1 MLPVEP
7 TSGVGFGE
15 VQGGHVSQRLKLSNA
30 VVAERYNRDRKRK
43 RGKGRKKV
51 VGLVLLAAAHAS
63 CAIRGQNHQC
73 HVSYGISEISYF
85 ETRIFLEDSRPTAAQ
100 HQRQTLQGQQHQHQ
114 HQQHRL
120 CTYCAALLPSL
131 VNLLFPVNRC
141 CRLTVAQPPRR
152 RRRISSE
159 RG

>member
-7 TSGVGFGE
+7 TSDVGFGE

-43 RGKGRKKV
+43 RGKGKKV

-73 HVSYGISEISYF
+73 HVSYGIREIG
-85 ETRIFLEDSRPTAAQ
+85 L
-100 HQRQTLQGQQHQHQ
+100 QRDI
-114 HQQHRL
+114 
-120 CTYCAALLPSL
+120 
-131 VNLLFPVNRC
+131 VF
-141 CRLTVAQPPRR
+141 
-152 RRRISSE
+152 
-159 RG
+159 